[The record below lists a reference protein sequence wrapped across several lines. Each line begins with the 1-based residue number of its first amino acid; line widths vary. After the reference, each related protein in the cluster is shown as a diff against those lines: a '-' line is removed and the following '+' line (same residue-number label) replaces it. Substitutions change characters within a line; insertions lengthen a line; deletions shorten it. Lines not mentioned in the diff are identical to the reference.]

1 MHKTV
6 LNPETGR
13 HVSIKGKTGQS
24 ILKKYYNQSG
34 GNPIFIRFPLPHQ
47 RHNIDTP
54 DKLLEKQIV
63 YSCDRCNKLIALRQ
77 QIDKQLQHSC
87 KRCKGLYQVKQDRE
101 RIKQLARPMIQHQ
114 QAQQLR
120 DMLKPML
127 MVPKLTRSK
136 SPSTKLLSEKE
147 VKSAVKPTPKKSP
160 KSTVKPSSKK
170 VKVSVSSP
178 KSTVKPSSKKSPGK
192 VKVKVSPAKKSPKS
206 SRKQTRKK

>member
-34 GNPIFIRFPLPHQ
+34 GNPIFIHFPLPQQ
-47 RHNIDTP
+47 RHNIETP

-63 YSCDRCNKLIALRQ
+63 HSCHRCTKLIALRK
-77 QIDKQLQHSC
+77 QIDTQLQHSC
-87 KRCKGLYQVKQDRE
+87 KRCEGLYKVKQDRD
-101 RIKQLARPMIQHQ
+101 RVKQLARPMIQQ
-114 QAQQLR
+114 QQTKQLK

-127 MVPKLTRSK
+127 MLPKLFRSD
-136 SPSTKLLSEKE
+136 SAPATLS
-147 VKSAVKPTPKKSP
+147 KKSP
-160 KSTVKPSSKK
+160 TSSAKPTSKK
-170 VKVSVSSP
+170 VKVSVSPPKKSP
-178 KSTVKPSSKKSPGK
+178 KSSKKPTPKKSPGK